1 MTVEISGTA
10 SQVQTAQQL
19 IQNFM
24 VEAAN
29 PQPKT
34 TPAADQ
40 GFNSYAAPG
49 SVYTSPPSNPS
60 LAGQTGGYS
69 SYYGT
74 NYGY

>member
-1 MTVEISGTA
+1 
-10 SQVQTAQQL
+10 
-19 IQNFM
+19 M

-40 GFNSYAAPG
+40 GFNSYATPG